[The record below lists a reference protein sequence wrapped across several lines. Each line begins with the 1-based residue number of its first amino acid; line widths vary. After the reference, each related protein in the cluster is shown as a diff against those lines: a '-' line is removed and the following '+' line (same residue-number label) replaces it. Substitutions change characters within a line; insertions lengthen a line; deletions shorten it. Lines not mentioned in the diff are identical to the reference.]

1 MQQPLDRDL
10 RRRRDRW
17 CGADYEPLLAA
28 SRIWFVSL
36 FLGKATCPVERY
48 RGAMT
53 SGVALV
59 ACGLTVIVIVVCFV
73 ALATVD
79 ESSSTAALGLIFIP
93 LYGAAT
99 VLVVWIAAF
108 VISIVRQRR
117 FANRNAKSL

>member
-1 MQQPLDRDL
+1 
-10 RRRRDRW
+10 
-17 CGADYEPLLAA
+17 
-28 SRIWFVSL
+28 VSL
-36 FLGKATCPVERY
+36 FVGKATCPVERY